1 MATIKCPAPNCDI
14 EWPADTPTDILTRLL
29 DNHSATAHA
38 APARVPAPTPAVRA
52 EKIRRPMVSAAGTSE
67 TWPYFVQRW
76 TDYKQATHL
85 NDSDTVFQLLE
96 CCDEELRKDLTRT
109 YGALASSGEESV
121 LKNIKTL
128 AVRKENV
135 MVARVKLQQMRQ
147 DRDEPVRAF
156 AARLRGQAGVCS
168 FSIKCPSDTCG
179 SSVDYSDI
187 MVRDALIRGLDDEE
201 IRLDILGESRQ
212 DLSLEDTLSYVEAKE
227 SGKRSASH
235 LIGDSSISAAAVVS
249 SYKRQGKVR
258 APSDP
263 TESKG
268 SSTCCYCGRTGHG
281 SSMQERSKKC
291 PAFGKRCTKCNISNH
306 FANVCRQ
313 SSRRPTNPALS
324 SSPNALGDSAATFDS
339 VCSVS
344 EAAPVSDAHA
354 VLQDHHIYNEFC
366 KALEKRASDPQPSLG
381 FHTPLKN
388 PTHPVTY
395 PVMAD
400 TGCQSCLAGTALI
413 TKLGLDRQHLLP
425 VNMKMTAANRG
436 AIDIIGALALRIS
449 GTSPSKTTLKTHQMV
464 YFTSSTDRM
473 FLSKQA
479 CIALGMIPPSF
490 PTIGRTDTSNTTK
503 DTVPSNSQT
512 QNCGCPRGQ
521 CPPPPPT
528 SLPIPATEENR
539 ERLEKWLLDYYNSIE
554 KVHNLSCSHWRANCM
569 VSVSTVVK

>member
-14 EWPADTPTDILTRLL
+14 EWPADTQTDILTRLL
-29 DNHSATAHA
+29 DIHSATAHA
-38 APARVPAPTPAVRA
+38 APARIPAPNPAVRA

-67 TWPYFVQRW
+67 TWAYFVQRW

-109 YGALASSGEESV
+109 YGALASSGEETV

-168 FSIKCPSDTCG
+168 FSIRCPSDTCG

-187 MVRDALIRGLDDEE
+187 MFRDALIHGLDDEE

-249 SYKRQGKVR
+249 SYKCQGKVR

-263 TESKG
+263 TEGKG
-268 SSTCCYCGRTGHG
+268 SSTCCNCGRTGHG
-281 SSMQERSKKC
+281 SSLQERSKKC

-313 SSRRPTNPALS
+313 SSRRPTNPAPS

-339 VCSVS
+339 QGLHPDSPRQVP
-344 EAAPVSDAHA
+344 AP
-354 VLQDHHIYNEFC
+354 HH
-366 KALEKRASDPQPSLG
+366 
-381 FHTPLKN
+381 
-388 PTHPVTY
+388 
-395 PVMAD
+395 
-400 TGCQSCLAGTALI
+400 LAG
-413 TKLGLDRQHLLP
+413 DPH
-425 VNMKMTAANRG
+425 
-436 AIDIIGALALRIS
+436 
-449 GTSPSKTTLKTHQMV
+449 
-464 YFTSSTDRM
+464 
-473 FLSKQA
+473 
-479 CIALGMIPPSF
+479 
-490 PTIGRTDTSNTTK
+490 
-503 DTVPSNSQT
+503 VPGGS
-512 QNCGCPRGQ
+512 
-521 CPPPPPT
+521 
-528 SLPIPATEENR
+528 TEEPTYAR
-539 ERLEKWLLDYYNSIE
+539 
-554 KVHNLSCSHWRANCM
+554 C
-569 VSVSTVVK
+569 